1 MGEIRP
7 CTMSHADRYGE
18 IYAKAFS
25 GEPWNDP
32 WKPEDAV
39 IHVKE
44 ILEMK
49 QSYGLEYV
57 ENNII
62 VGFLLGSSMLFHYG
76 RTFEI
81 NDLAVDPAFQG
92 RGIAKVLL
100 DRCIEDMKTQGIVG
114 IHLITA
120 NEGFL
125 SEFYERHGFGREKEV
140 ILMGMELD

>member
-7 CTMSHADRYGE
+7 CSMAHVRRYGE
-18 IYAKAFS
+18 IYAKACS

-57 ENNII
+57 EDNMA

-81 NDLAVDPAFQG
+81 NDLAVDPTYQG
-92 RGIAKVLL
+92 KGIAKVLL
-100 DRCIEDMKTQGIVG
+100 EQCIADMKTQGIVG

-125 SEFYERHGFGREKEV
+125 PDFYERHGFGHEKEV
-140 ILMGMELD
+140 ILMGMEL

>member
-1 MGEIRP
+1 MGEIRH
-7 CTMSHADRYGE
+7 CLAEHIERYGE

-57 ENNII
+57 QDNTI

-92 RGIAKVLL
+92 EGIAKLLL
-100 DRCIEDMKTQGIVG
+100 DRCIADMRERGIVG

-125 SEFYERHGFGREKEV
+125 PEFYERHGFSREEEV
-140 ILMGMELD
+140 ILMGMEL